1 VRFLVDMCVD
11 IRVAKWLC
19 EQGHDAVHLRDEDLY
34 RLPNREIYRK
44 AIDEDRIVLTF
55 GLDFSEISALSE
67 GQKTSTVVLRL
78 HNTRVSQVIER
89 LSVVLPD
96 AAATLAQGAIV
107 VVEESRYRVRHF
119 PIGT

>member
-1 VRFLVDMCVD
+1 MCVD

-19 EQGHDAVHLRDEDLY
+19 EQGHDAVHLRDEGLY
-34 RLPNREIYRK
+34 RLPNGEIYRK

-55 GLDFSEISALSE
+55 DLDFSEITALSE